1 MLLETGEIVRNG
13 VLQVCNVADGKN
25 VETNELLRS
34 TLDILASVCIFSI
47 LFSIHLLWHRQGE
60 FAKQSRPAI
69 ISFILVSYV
78 FDSAVIL
85 RRN

>member
-25 VETNELLRS
+25 VETNELLRL

-47 LFSIHLLWHRQGE
+47 LFSIHLL
-60 FAKQSRPAI
+60 
-69 ISFILVSYV
+69 
-78 FDSAVIL
+78 
-85 RRN
+85 